1 MAKYSRISTRVST
14 REREPGSESVYQRHV
29 KARQEFIQRNLT
41 GKVLIKSTDRE
52 WDITRQGRTKHY
64 LYPNV
69 FSDTA
74 LQEWQV
80 FLNDIKTHTGS
91 HRHQGGL
98 AIYVL
103 EGRGYTLIDGK
114 RHDWKKGDLILLP
127 LKPNG
132 VEHQHF
138 NTEQGAG
145 CRWIAFIFMP
155 MYDQVA
161 SFTEQITDSPLYK
174 GQ

>member
-1 MAKYSRISTRVST
+1 MSDPHCLDN
-14 REREPGSESVYQRHV
+14 EPGTESVYHKHV
-29 KARQEFIQRNLT
+29 KARQEFIERNLT
-41 GKVLIKSTDRE
+41 GQLLIKSTDRK
-52 WDITRQGRTKHY
+52 WDITRQGRVKHY

-69 FSDTA
+69 FCDTA

-80 FLNDIKTHTGS
+80 FLQDVQTHSGM
-91 HRHQGGL
+91 HRHQGAL

-114 RHDWKKGDLILLP
+114 RHDWKQGDLILLP
-127 LKPNG
+127 LRPNG

-138 NTEQGAG
+138 NAEPGAG
-145 CRWIAFIFMP
+145 CLWIAFIFMP

-161 SFTEQITDSPLYK
+161 SYTEQIENSPLYD
-174 GQ
+174 GR

>member
-1 MAKYSRISTRVST
+1 M
-14 REREPGSESVYQRHV
+14 SEVQGTAATEEESGDQTVYQHHV

-41 GKVLIKSTDRE
+41 GKLLIKSTDRK
-52 WDITRQGRTKHY
+52 WDFNRQGRVKHY
-64 LYPNV
+64 LYPGV
-69 FSDTA
+69 FKDTA
-74 LQEWQV
+74 SQEWQV
-80 FLNDIKTHTGS
+80 FIHDIKTHSGS
-91 HRHQGGL
+91 HRHQGAL

-103 EGRGYTLIDGK
+103 DGRGYTLVDGQ

-138 NTEQGAG
+138 NTDPGAG
-145 CRWIAFIFMP
+145 CLWIAFIFMP

-161 SFTEQITDSPLYK
+161 SFTEQIEVSPLYNN
-174 GQ
+174 GR